1 MAVAALA
8 AAAAA
13 ARSAAVFAAAVAA
26 PVADVV
32 VAAVVEVVAVAV
44 EGWPFLG
51 QYSGRWSWI
60 QYLKAEN
67 YLRNPWKPSYPS
79 VVWLFDR
86 YVCWLVIFS

>member
-32 VAAVVEVVAVAV
+32 VAAVVEVFAAV

-60 QYLKAEN
+60 QYLKAEI
-67 YLRNPWKPSYPS
+67 YLRNPCKPSYPS
-79 VVWLFDR
+79 VVCLFDR
-86 YVCWLVIFS
+86 YVGWLVIFS